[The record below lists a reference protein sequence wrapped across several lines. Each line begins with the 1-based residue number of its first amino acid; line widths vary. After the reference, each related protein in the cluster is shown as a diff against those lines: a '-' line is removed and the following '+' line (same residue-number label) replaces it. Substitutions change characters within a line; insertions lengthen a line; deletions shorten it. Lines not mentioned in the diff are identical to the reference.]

1 MEIHPLITRPT
12 DECLLMFIAIAG
24 NIGSGKST
32 LTDLLSQHYGW
43 EPFYESVENNPYI
56 EDFYADMRRWSFHL
70 QVYFLSQRFITH
82 QRIAGL
88 AHNVVQDRSIY
99 EDAEIFA
106 ANLHDI
112 GNMDD
117 RDYTNYTELYGV
129 MIPFLKPP
137 DLLVYLRASVPTL
150 MHQIRLRG
158 RSYEQSIRESYITQ
172 LNDLYESWI
181 SRYTFGPVLTI
192 ETDHL
197 DFVHSE
203 SDRASLLGRI
213 VETVSSLHTPQLPF
227 TS

>member
-1 MEIHPLITRPT
+1 
-12 DECLLMFIAIAG
+12 MFIAIAG